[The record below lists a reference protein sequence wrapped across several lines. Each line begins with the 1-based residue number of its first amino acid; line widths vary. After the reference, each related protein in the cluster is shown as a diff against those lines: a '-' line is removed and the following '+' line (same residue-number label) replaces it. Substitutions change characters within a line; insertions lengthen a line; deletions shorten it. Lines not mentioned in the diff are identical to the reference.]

1 MGTCFKPPSF
11 FYHKVTSTPDEQYFH
26 SWCFH
31 LLFNICTRSLNSLQ
45 SPTPSHSMTIFCTF
59 FIPFH
64 WSLPARFTRSTI
76 TCQSLVF
83 LKSDSTVLVCHI
95 MFTLSEPDVTFKRET
110 LFSHSSSYVSL
121 PIYVQFVSLLH
132 QVTSS
137 PIMPVFLAQYS
148 TKLGLSNI

>member
-1 MGTCFKPPSF
+1 MSSTSIAGVSTCYSIYAHAVSTAFSPPLQ
-11 FYHKVTSTPDEQYFH
+11 VTPWPFSVPSLSRSIGHCLHDSQD
-26 SWCFH
+26 
-31 LLFNICTRSLNSLQ
+31 LLC
-45 SPTPSHSMTIFCTF
+45 H
-59 FIPFH
+59 
-64 WSLPARFTRSTI
+64 
-76 TCQSLVF
+76 CQSLVF

-148 TKLGLSNI
+148 TKLGLSNIWV